1 MVFSFLASLAA
12 AAADTAVDFL
22 AASAMNFCQP
32 PTAAATPELFEEDMM
47 LEVLLVAVVV
57 WVLLQV
63 AVFVAVLAC
72 LRTRWPQPR

>member
-1 MVFSFLASLAA
+1 
-12 AAADTAVDFL
+12 
-22 AASAMNFCQP
+22 MNFCQP